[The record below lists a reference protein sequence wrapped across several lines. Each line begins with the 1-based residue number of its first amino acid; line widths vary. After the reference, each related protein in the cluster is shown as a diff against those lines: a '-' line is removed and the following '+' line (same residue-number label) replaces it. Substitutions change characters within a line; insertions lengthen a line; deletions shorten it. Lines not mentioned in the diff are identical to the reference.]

1 MNRTATSMGEIMKL
15 AQMHRGLIAL
25 AAALCLTALPVYAQ
39 GAAMPSVGEIVGK
52 LNAARTA
59 NAQDQ
64 RAPNTRRTRGIE
76 FAQDSTAVDE
86 QTGSGTVA
94 PAGSS
99 AHADTAK
106 SSGVSENRIQ
116 FEFNSDRL
124 TPFAQGVVDVFAAA
138 VQSESLRS
146 VNFII
151 EGHTDG
157 VGSDAYN
164 LELSRKRA
172 DAVVRYLV
180 ESRGLPVDR
189 FAARGKGKREL
200 ANAGDPGAADNRR
213 VVWLP
218 LK

>member
-1 MNRTATSMGEIMKL
+1 MNRTVTTMGQNRKL
-15 AQMHRGLIAL
+15 AQMHKGRIAL
-25 AAALCLTALPVYAQ
+25 AAALCSVALPVLAQ
-39 GAAMPSVGEIVGK
+39 STSMPSVGEIVGK

-59 NAQDQ
+59 HVQDK
-64 RAPNTRRTRGIE
+64 RASYTRRTRGIE
-76 FAQDSTAVDE
+76 LAEDSAAMDE
-86 QTGSGTVA
+86 QTAGGTVA
-94 PAGSS
+94 STASTSS
-99 AHADTAK
+99 TDATT

-146 VNFII
+146 VSFII

-200 ANAGDPGAADNRR
+200 ANAGEPSAADNRR

>member
-1 MNRTATSMGEIMKL
+1 MNRTVTTMGQNMKL
-15 AQMHRGLIAL
+15 AQMHKGLITL
-25 AAALCLTALPVYAQ
+25 CAALCSVALPVLAQ
-39 GAAMPSVGEIVGK
+39 SAAMPSVGEIVGK
-52 LNAARTA
+52 LNAARSA
-59 NAQDQ
+59 NTQDK

-76 FAQDSTAVDE
+76 FVEDSAAANE
-86 QTGSGTVA
+86 QTAGGTVA
-94 PAGSS
+94 
-99 AHADTAK
+99 TAAATSRTDATT

-200 ANAGDPGAADNRR
+200 ANAGEPSAADNRR